1 MKPAFRKGK
10 EICHRNTGRARSPAP
25 SVIGFIYCFDILRE
39 KDGKCGRRGVGRW
52 APLRAAAFS
61 SAAAMAPPPSS
72 QGRNLPS
79 SAKIISLDRVLTALG
94 QESRGKKKKK
104 KTPKKQKQNNLPP
117 PSINKSE
124 PKAPGGEFL
133 SPMMG
138 QRPGPT
144 RRGPHPKGPH
154 PQEPGPALKFPRR
167 SHLLHKGCLGQ
178 PSKASRRFP
187 RGSVFSDSQAR
198 AAGGTQSPEAQ
209 GAHAL
214 GLMPRRQLIVSSQ
227 VCQWLLSPGMSPLP
241 TRPVFSAL
249 RKTM

>member
-1 MKPAFRKGK
+1 MWQAGGGEVGALAGSCLLFCGRHGASPKQPKAESSQFSKDHLIGQSPHSTRTGVPGK
-10 EICHRNTGRARSPAP
+10 E
-25 SVIGFIYCFDILRE
+25 
-39 KDGKCGRRGVGRW
+39 
-52 APLRAAAFS
+52 
-61 SAAAMAPPPSS
+61 
-72 QGRNLPS
+72 
-79 SAKIISLDRVLTALG
+79 
-94 QESRGKKKKK
+94 KKKENSQ
-104 KTPKKQKQNNLPP
+104 KTKTKQPPPP

-138 QRPGPT
+138 QRPGRT

-249 RKTM
+249 WKTM